1 MPVDMSVAN
10 RIATVVINR
19 PEKLNALDFETIRL
33 LQEALSECEA
43 ESGVGAIVLTGAG
56 DSAGAGADVADLA
69 ASIRGGTAR
78 ALREVIGR
86 GQGLTRRIENF
97 PKPVVVAVNGLAAR
111 RRV

>member
-56 DSAGAGADVADLA
+56 DNAGAGADVPTWQPVFGAGQHA
-69 ASIRGGTAR
+69 PCERSSVGGR
-78 ALREVIGR
+78 D
-86 GQGLTRRIENF
+86 
-97 PKPVVVAVNGLAAR
+97 
-111 RRV
+111 